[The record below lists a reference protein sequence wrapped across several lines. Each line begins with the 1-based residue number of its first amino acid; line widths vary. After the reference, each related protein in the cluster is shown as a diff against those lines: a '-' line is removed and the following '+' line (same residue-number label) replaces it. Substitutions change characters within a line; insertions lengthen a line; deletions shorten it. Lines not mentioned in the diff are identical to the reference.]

1 MANQLRATIRARHEQ
16 SRVMN
21 SDLKKVLILCKT
33 YPSPSAK
40 HIETSCV
47 AGMDET
53 GRLIRLFPVPFRLVA
68 DAQQF
73 KKWQWIRARVRKSTD
88 DHRVES
94 HRISVDTIEILGD
107 PLSTRSAWEQ
117 RRNAVAPV
125 EVFGSFSALEEARK
139 TRGITLAFLKP
150 SRLVDLSITKASSDA
165 WSDSEIS
172 KLMQAQNQGSL
183 FDEMAEQRSL
193 KLLKKLPHDFHY
205 HYHYEC
211 DGPEGAM
218 SHKHKL
224 VDWEAGALYWNVHR
238 RADWQEAFR
247 QKFLLD
253 FAQRDLLFLM
263 GTIHRFPDQ
272 WLIVSALYF
281 PKLPPEVVDQQT
293 LF

>member
-1 MANQLRATIRARHEQ
+1 M
-16 SRVMN
+16 S
-21 SDLKKVLILCKT
+21 SDFKRILVLCKT

-53 GRLIRLFPVPFRLVA
+53 GKLIRLFPVPFRLVA

-73 KKWQWIRARVRKSTD
+73 KKWQWIRARVKKSND
-88 DHRVES
+88 DHRPES
-94 HRISVDTIEILGD
+94 HRISVDTIEILGE
-107 PLSTRSAWEQ
+107 PLSTRNAWEE
-117 RRNAVAPV
+117 RRIAVDRV
-125 EVFGSFSALEEARK
+125 EVLDSFSALEAARQ
-139 TRGITLAFLKP
+139 TCGVTLAFLKP
-150 SRLVDLSITKASSDA
+150 SRLVALSISKAASDT
-165 WSDSEIS
+165 WSVDEIA

-183 FDEMAEQRSL
+183 FDELAEQRSL
-193 KLLKKLPHDFHY
+193 KLLKKLPYDFHY
-205 HYHYEC
+205 HYEC
-211 DGPEGAM
+211 EGSEGVM
-218 SHKHKL
+218 LHKHKL

-238 RADWQEAFR
+238 RPDWQEAFR
-247 QKFLLD
+247 QKFLLE

-281 PKLPPEVVDQQT
+281 PTLPPEVVDQQR

>member
-1 MANQLRATIRARHEQ
+1 
-16 SRVMN
+16 MN
-21 SDLKKVLILCKT
+21 SDFKKVLILCKT

-53 GRLIRLFPVPFRLVA
+53 GKLIRLFPVPFRLVA

-73 KKWQWIRARVRKSTD
+73 KKWQWIKARIKKSND
-88 DHRVES
+88 DHRPES
-94 HRISVDTIEILGD
+94 HRISVDTIEVLGE
-107 PLSTRSAWEQ
+107 PLSTRNAWEE
-117 RRNAVAPV
+117 RRIAVNSV
-125 EVFGSFSALEEARK
+125 EVFESFSALEEARK
-139 TRGITLAFLKP
+139 TRGVTLAFLKP
-150 SRLVDLSITKASSDA
+150 SRLADLSITKASSDT
-165 WSDSEIS
+165 WSEDDIA

-183 FDEMAEQRSL
+183 FDELAEQRSL
-193 KLLKKLPHDFHY
+193 KLLKKLPYDF

-211 DGPEGAM
+211 DGPDGVM
-218 SHKHKL
+218 LHKHKL

-238 RADWQEAFR
+238 RPDWQEAFR
-247 QKFLLD
+247 QKFLND

-272 WLIVSALYF
+272 WLIVSTLYF
-281 PKLPPEVVDQQT
+281 PTLPPEVVDQQR